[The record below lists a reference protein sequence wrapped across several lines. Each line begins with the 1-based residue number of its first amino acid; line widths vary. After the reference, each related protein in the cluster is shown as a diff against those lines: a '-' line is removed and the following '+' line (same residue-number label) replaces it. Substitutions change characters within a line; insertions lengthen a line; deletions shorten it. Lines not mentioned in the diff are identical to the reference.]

1 MLEHVGRGNYE
12 EFMSCVK
19 SVLKP
24 GGLFLLHYISAL
36 QEHPGDAW
44 IKKYIFPGGVIPS
57 LREVIQIAGD
67 MRFYTIDVESLRRHY
82 NKTLLEW
89 NKNFQA
95 HRAEVVEM
103 FDEKFARMWELYLCA
118 CAATFQNGIID
129 LSQIL
134 FTNDVNNDL
143 PMTRWY

>member
-1 MLEHVGRGNYE
+1 M
-12 EFMSCVK
+12 
-19 SVLKP
+19 
-24 GGLFLLHYISAL
+24 
-36 QEHPGDAW
+36 D
-44 IKKYIFPGGVIPS
+44 
-57 LREVIQIAGD
+57 
-67 MRFYTIDVESLRRHY
+67 FYTAKTQFNNYLKDYDCHNDKIRLKIVK
-82 NKTLLEW
+82 NKVAPPFR
-89 NKNFQA
+89 K
-95 HRAEVVEM
+95 AEFDIMFGEGISRSGEM